1 MIKYLLTLVICVL
14 TVVSWGSSLVFGEK
28 RIDLNLKGFE
38 LNESKVTKNR
48 KTYYIYAVLPGSD
61 IKFSISAEYNR
72 QYTDSATLREKWWS
86 IANKQSPLNKTNIK
100 YYTQGKFAVVE
111 WDFDS
116 PSGSYKHINAYRA
129 EDGVCMDVHM
139 SCANSAMAGGQ
150 LTSMLD
156 MDKVSDSTPDEMLL
170 CGIALHRAKSYPE
183 AIESLKA
190 WQKNS
195 QNADVKTSKY
205 RMGIV
210 ALGIAYSFCGRLNE
224 AREIFES
231 ALLKDPEYPLFHYN
245 LACVFALQNK
255 PSVML
260 EQLKLAKQFRSNL
273 EPDVP
278 LSNPANNSS
287 FKRFLENPEFKEVC
301 KDWPQ

>member
-1 MIKYLLTLVICVL
+1 
-14 TVVSWGSSLVFGEK
+14 
-28 RIDLNLKGFE
+28 
-38 LNESKVTKNR
+38 
-48 KTYYIYAVLPGSD
+48 
-61 IKFSISAEYNR
+61 
-72 QYTDSATLREKWWS
+72 
-86 IANKQSPLNKTNIK
+86 
-100 YYTQGKFAVVE
+100 
-111 WDFDS
+111 
-116 PSGSYKHINAYRA
+116 
-129 EDGVCMDVHM
+129 
-139 SCANSAMAGGQ
+139 MAGGQ

-156 MDKVSDSTPDEMLL
+156 MVKVSDSTPDEMLL

-190 WQKNS
+190 WQNS
-195 QNADVKTSKY
+195 QNADVKPQVPD
-205 RMGIV
+205 GIV

-231 ALLKDPEYPLFHYN
+231 ALLRDPEYPLFHYN

-260 EQLKLAKQFRSNL
+260 EQLKLAKQFRGNL

-287 FKRFLENPEFKEVC
+287 FKRFLENPVFKEVC